1 MNQVENL
8 ERLDKEIARV
18 LEKLESLKPGTDEYG
33 NVMQDLNN
41 QIDRREKMIA
51 NIHAARELE
60 LKERKLD
67 YDEVKDTD
75 DTLHKT
81 REEENRNKDRIFS
94 YLFEG
99 AKFTAQLVFFGL
111 TLRTGFRFEETGTLT
126 SPVFRE
132 GRNIIAK
139 WFK

>member
-18 LEKLESLKPGTDEYG
+18 LKKLESLEPGTDEYG
-33 NVMQDLNN
+33 AVMQDLNN

-51 NIHAARELE
+51 SIQAERDLE

-67 YDEVKDTD
+67 YDEIKNTD
-75 DTLHKT
+75 DTLQRT
-81 REEENRNKDRIFS
+81 REEENRNKDRLYG

-99 AKFTAQLVFFGL
+99 AKVTAQLIFVACAFHKGL
-111 TLRTGFRFEETGTLT
+111 KFEETGVLT

-132 GRNIIAK
+132 GRNLMAK

>member
-18 LEKLESLKPGTDEYG
+18 LQKLESLEPGTDEYG
-33 NVMQDLNN
+33 AVMQDLNN

-51 NIHAARELE
+51 NIHAAKDLE

-81 REEENRNKDRIFS
+81 REEDSRNKDRIFG

-99 AKFTAQLVFFGL
+99 AKFTAQLIFLGSAFHKGL
-111 TLRTGFRFEETGTLT
+111 KFEETGTLT

-132 GRNIIAK
+132 GRNVMAR